1 METMLGVAGGIFL
14 GLMGALLVVW
24 LLLKSFVSSQ
34 RGAVR
39 LLKLAGETFLSFAAW
54 AVATLLGPWKK

>member
-14 GLMGALLVVW
+14 GLMAALLAVW
-24 LLLKSFVSSQ
+24 LLVKSFVSSQ

-39 LLKLAGETFLSFAAW
+39 LLKLAGEIFLSFVAW
-54 AVATLLGPWKK
+54 AATTLLGPWKK